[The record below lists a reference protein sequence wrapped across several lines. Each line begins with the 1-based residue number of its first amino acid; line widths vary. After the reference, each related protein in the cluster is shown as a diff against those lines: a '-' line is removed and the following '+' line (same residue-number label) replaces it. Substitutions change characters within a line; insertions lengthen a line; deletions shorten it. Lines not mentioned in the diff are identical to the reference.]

1 MDNGLVRA
9 DSLKTQLQ
17 RALRDRI
24 MTGRYA
30 PGSQFPSEGELV
42 EQFSVSRTT
51 VRSALAALEAEG
63 LIQRRWG
70 VGTFVAD
77 QQAIFHQIEEAM
89 DFAVLISASGHTPGV
104 QVLSASAATAG
115 PLEQERL
122 RVEVDSPVLRVEKVF
137 TADGDPV
144 IYVVNVIPQRTLGDG
159 LFDEVQRRPELTE
172 PIYTFLEEI
181 CGHRVDYHIATLA
194 AILARDS
201 EVAIPNIDPCAPV
214 LTMSS
219 VGHDRDGRPVFE
231 SRSTYPD
238 PRLQMKL
245 LRRRS

>member
-24 MTGRYA
+24 LSGRYA

-70 VGTFVAD
+70 VGTFVAG
-77 QQAIFHQIEEAM
+77 QQQIFHHIEEAL
-89 DFAVLISASGHTPGV
+89 DFSVLISASGHTPGV
-104 QVLSASAATAG
+104 RVLGARAATAG
-115 PLEQERL
+115 PLECEHL
-122 RVEVDSPVLRVEKVF
+122 AVEADSPILRVEKVF

-144 IYVVNVIPQRTLGDG
+144 IYVVNLIPLRSLGDG
-159 LFDEVQRRPELTE
+159 LFSEVQRRPELTE
-172 PIYTFLEEI
+172 PIYTFLEET
-181 CGHRVDYHIATLA
+181 CGQRVEYHIATLA

-201 EVAIPNIDPCAPV
+201 EVAMPNIDPILPV

-219 VGHDRDGRPVFE
+219 VGYGRDSRPVFE

-238 PRLQMKL
+238 PRMQMKL
-245 LRRRS
+245 LRRRA